1 MTELIIKVEGL
12 EEADFSIFFYV
23 ERENVIAFKKEE
35 LIKVYRNGACEYY
48 APVDANR
55 MGRGH
60 LMAAVE
66 IKESEPAYFNRV
78 RKVTIS
84 GFTGYSIPCLGEGGT
99 LECGGYKVTFNRVK
113 DIPKSEGTKIFIGTI
128 RDRVIGYEYITEKMI
143 TGLSSYLVAPMVKN
157 VVVAEGD
164 RLVIAIPVDC
174 DLRAMKDDGLGGRM
188 PFSTSIM
195 GANGEVEVKIEGIKY
210 RIFGEFVVVNGN
222 LKIYIENE

>member
-35 LIKVYRNGACEYY
+35 LIKVYQNGAYEYY

-55 MGRGH
+55 LGRGH

-66 IKESEPAYFNRV
+66 IKESEPAYPNRV

-99 LECGGYKVTFNRVK
+99 LECGGYEVAFKRVADIPKGDALIHYGVTRSGFDNIDLDSLQKVK
-113 DIPKSEGTKIFIGTI
+113 DIDGFTLT
-128 RDRVIGYEYITEKMI
+128 V
-143 TGLSSYLVAPMVKN
+143 N
-157 VVVAEGD
+157 VGERIIA
-164 RLVIAIPVDC
+164 AIPND
-174 DLRAMKDDGLGGRM
+174 REEAAYKDNGFGEAM
-188 PFSTSIM
+188 PFSTAVD
-195 GANGEVEVKIEGIKY
+195 GVNGEVMEYDGIKY
-210 RIFGEFVVVNGN
+210 RVFGELMIVKGN
-222 LKIYIENE
+222 IKVYIK